1 MLQEKDSYGW
11 GQYNFRDQVAVSL
24 AMNENK
30 DSRCGQRSLYCSI
43 IQVVSTDWEQIDKCS
58 EKG

>member
-11 GQYNFRDQVAVSL
+11 GQYNFRDQEAVSL
-24 AMNENK
+24 AMNENI
-30 DSRCGQRSLYCSI
+30 DSRCGLRSLHCSI